1 MAVGNSVNDE
11 IREQQQKVFNEQGFK
26 GKLEYF
32 IYYYKWHVIIG
43 AIVLCFGGSMVY
55 EVLTQKD
62 VALQV
67 AYVNSFPNIEGTE
80 IMADF
85 QKTISIDEKKEETL
99 LDTSFYISSDASS
112 YYDQQNIEKL
122 LVMCSAGSI
131 DVCVVD
137 EGYFMNMAEGGYF
150 LDLSTVLSEEQ
161 MELYKDRIVW
171 YDCPDNLAE
180 GEEAIAIEVTDS
192 PKLVSTESFP
202 NTKCY
207 YGIIVNSERIENSLA
222 FLDYIDTP

>member
-1 MAVGNSVNDE
+1 MAIGNSVNDE
-11 IREQQQKVFNEQGFK
+11 IREQQKKVLQEQGFK

-32 IYYYKWHVIIG
+32 IYYYKWHVIIS
-43 AIVLCFGGSMVY
+43 AIVLLFGGSMIY
-55 EVLTQKD
+55 QVLTQKD

-67 AYVNSFPNIEGTE
+67 VYVNGFPNVESTE

-85 QKTISIDEKKEETL
+85 QKTISIDENKEEVL
-99 LDTSFYISSDASS
+99 LVCCFYINSDTPS
-112 YYDQQNIEKL
+112 YYDQQSIEKL

-137 EGYFMNMAEGGYF
+137 EGYFMNMAEAGYF
-150 LDLSTVLSEEQ
+150 LDLSTVLSDEQ

-171 YDCPDNLAE
+171 YDCPDNMTE
-180 GEEAIAIEVTDS
+180 GEEAIAIEVTAS

-207 YGIIVNSERIENSLA
+207 YGIIVNSAHIENSLA
-222 FLDYIDTP
+222 YLEYIETP

>member
-1 MAVGNSVNDE
+1 MATGYSVNDE
-11 IREQQQKVFNEQGFK
+11 IREQQKKVFEEQGFK

-32 IYYYKWHVIIG
+32 IYYYKWHVIIA
-43 AIVLCFGGSMVY
+43 AIVLVFGGSMIY
-55 EVLTQKD
+55 ELITKKD

-67 AYVNSFPNIEGTE
+67 IYINGFPNVENTE

-85 QKTISIDEKKEETL
+85 QKTISIDEDKEEAL
-99 LDTSFYISSDASS
+99 LDDSFYINSEAPS
-112 YYDQQNIEKL
+112 YYDEQSIEKL
-122 LVMCSAGSI
+122 LVMCSAGTV

-150 LDLSTVLSEEQ
+150 LDLSTVLSDEQ

-171 YDCPDNLAE
+171 YDCPDNLTQ
-180 GEEAIAIEVTDS
+180 GEEAIAIEVTNAS
-192 PKLVSTESFP
+192 KIVSTESYP

-207 YGIIVNSERIENSLA
+207 YGIIVNSEKIDNSLA
-222 FLDYIDTP
+222 FLDYLETP

>member
-11 IREQQQKVFNEQGFK
+11 IREQQKKVFSEQGFK

-43 AIVLCFGGSMVY
+43 VLVFAFLGSMLY
-55 EVLTQKD
+55 NVLTKKE

-67 AYVNSFPNIEGTE
+67 VYVNSFPNIESTE

-85 QKTISIDEKKEETL
+85 QKNISINANKEEVL
-99 LDTSFYISSDASS
+99 LDTSFYINSDSAS
-112 YYDQQNIEKL
+112 YYAEQSVEKL
-122 LVMCSAGSI
+122 LVMCSAGTI

-137 EGYFMNMAEGGYF
+137 EAYFMEMAAGGYF

-171 YDCPDNLAE
+171 YDCPNNLTE
-180 GEEAIAIEVTDS
+180 GEEAIAIEVTAS
-192 PKLVSTESFP
+192 PKIVSTESYP

-207 YGIIVNSERIENSLA
+207 YGIVVNSTHIDNSLA
-222 FLDYIDTP
+222 FLDYLETP